1 MSKTDNNKA
10 NRIIRKVSLPDDG
23 ERLGEIFAAAKKIM
37 AADGNPNQWKD
48 GYPSLDIVRS
58 DMKKDGGFVVEDDG
72 KIVAY
77 FAFLPSPE
85 PTYAKIYDGK
95 WLDDTKPYH
104 VIHRIASLPDA
115 HGIFK
120 SIMDFCFA
128 RERNIRIDT
137 HRDNRIMQHN
147 ILKHGFKYCCI
158 IHLDNGDER
167 LAYQKLAEKKKIS
180 LTAQIGIALVLAVI
194 AGVLLRNQAD
204 FVNEYIKPIGTI
216 FLNLLKFIV
225 VPLVLFSIMAGIL
238 SMNDIKKVGS
248 LGLRTLIYF
257 MVTTLFAVT
266 LGLVIPSLFKGILPV
281 IHISAE
287 TANAIEVPHL
297 TVMDQIV
304 NMFPDNILMPLNS
317 MAMMQVIVI
326 ALFFGIAM
334 VHVGEKGEMARKVT
348 LSFNDVVGK
357 ILEYIMA
364 LAPIGVFCML
374 TPVVVDNGPAVLGSY
389 AALLALAYL
398 CFVIHAGVVYS
409 SAVGFLGGLSPIKF
423 FKGMQPAMLFAFS
436 SDSSVATLPYTMQ
449 CTEKLGVSKDIGRFV
464 LSLGATINMDGVAI
478 YLGVAS
484 VFMATC
490 CGIDLSM
497 SQYMAIAFA
506 STIASIGTPGIPGG
520 SLALMAMVFA
530 SAGIPVECVAVA
542 AGIDRIID
550 MGRTVMSVTGDA
562 SCAIVMQKI
571 LAPSAPDTAGQGKK

>member
-1 MSKTDNNKA
+1 
-10 NRIIRKVSLPDDG
+10 
-23 ERLGEIFAAAKKIM
+23 
-37 AADGNPNQWKD
+37 
-48 GYPSLDIVRS
+48 
-58 DMKKDGGFVVEDDG
+58 MKKF
-72 KIVAY
+72 
-77 FAFLPSPE
+77 
-85 PTYAKIYDGK
+85 
-95 WLDDTKPYH
+95 
-104 VIHRIASLPDA
+104 
-115 HGIFK
+115 
-120 SIMDFCFA
+120 
-128 RERNIRIDT
+128 
-137 HRDNRIMQHN
+137 
-147 ILKHGFKYCCI
+147 
-158 IHLDNGDER
+158 
-167 LAYQKLAEKKKIS
+167 S
-180 LTAQIGIALVLAVI
+180 LTAQIGIALLLAVV
-194 AGVLLRNQAD
+194 AGILLRNQAD
-204 FVNEYIKPIGTI
+204 IVNTYIKPFGII

-238 SMNDIKKVGS
+238 SMNDISKVGK
-248 LGLRTLIYF
+248 LGIRALIYF

-266 LGLVIPSLFKGILPV
+266 LGLLVPSLVKNILPV
-281 IHISAE
+281 IRINAE
-287 TANAIEVPHL
+287 TSAGTIETPHFS
-297 TVMDQIV
+297 VMEQIV
-304 NMFPDNILMPLNS
+304 NMFPNNILEPVSS

-334 VHVGEKGEMARKVT
+334 VHIGEKGEMARKVT

-357 ILEYIMA
+357 ILDYIMA

-398 CFVIHAGVVYS
+398 CFVVHAGVVYS
-409 SAVGFLGGLSPIKF
+409 SAVGLLGRMSPLKF
-423 FKGMQPAMLFAFS
+423 FKGLQPAMLFAFS

-449 CTEKLGVSKDIGRFV
+449 CTEKMGVNKDIGSFV

-490 CGIDLSM
+490 CGIDLTM
-497 SQYMAIAFA
+497 SQYLAIAFA
-506 STIASIGTPGIPGG
+506 STVASIGTPGIPGG

-562 SCAIVMQKI
+562 SCAVVMQRMV
-571 LAPSAPDTAGQGKK
+571 GKKL

>member
-1 MSKTDNNKA
+1 
-10 NRIIRKVSLPDDG
+10 
-23 ERLGEIFAAAKKIM
+23 
-37 AADGNPNQWKD
+37 
-48 GYPSLDIVRS
+48 
-58 DMKKDGGFVVEDDG
+58 MKK
-72 KIVAY
+72 
-77 FAFLPSPE
+77 L
-85 PTYAKIYDGK
+85 
-95 WLDDTKPYH
+95 
-104 VIHRIASLPDA
+104 
-115 HGIFK
+115 
-120 SIMDFCFA
+120 
-128 RERNIRIDT
+128 
-137 HRDNRIMQHN
+137 
-147 ILKHGFKYCCI
+147 
-158 IHLDNGDER
+158 
-167 LAYQKLAEKKKIS
+167 S
-180 LTAQIGIALVLAVI
+180 LTAQIGIALLLAVV
-194 AGVLLRNQAD
+194 AGILLRNHAD
-204 FVNEYIKPIGTI
+204 FVNTYIKPFGII

-238 SMNDIKKVGS
+238 SMNDISKVGK
-248 LGLRTLIYF
+248 LGIRALLYF

-266 LGLVIPSLFKGILPV
+266 LGLLVPSLVKNILPV
-281 IHISAE
+281 IYINPEASAE
-287 TANAIEVPHL
+287 AVETPHFS
-297 TVMDQIV
+297 VMEQIV
-304 NMFPDNILMPLNS
+304 NMFPNNILEPVSS

-326 ALFFGIAM
+326 ALLFGIAM

-389 AALLALAYL
+389 AALLVLAYL
-398 CFVIHAGVVYS
+398 CFIVHAGVVYS
-409 SAVGFLGGLSPIKF
+409 SAVALLGRMSPLKF
-423 FKGMQPAMLFAFS
+423 FKGLQPAMLFAFS

-449 CTEKLGVSKDIGRFV
+449 CTEKMGVSKDIGNFV

-490 CGIDLSM
+490 CGIDLTM
-497 SQYMAIAFA
+497 SQYLAIAFA
-506 STIASIGTPGIPGG
+506 STVASIGTPGIPGG

-562 SCAIVMQKI
+562 SCAVVMQQ
-571 LAPSAPDTAGQGKK
+571 LVGKKI

>member
-1 MSKTDNNKA
+1 MRQK
-10 NRIIRKVSLPDDG
+10 PH
-23 ERLGEIFAAAKKIM
+23 LGI
-37 AADGNPNQWKD
+37 
-48 GYPSLDIVRS
+48 
-58 DMKKDGGFVVEDDG
+58 
-72 KIVAY
+72 
-77 FAFLPSPE
+77 
-85 PTYAKIYDGK
+85 
-95 WLDDTKPYH
+95 
-104 VIHRIASLPDA
+104 
-115 HGIFK
+115 
-120 SIMDFCFA
+120 
-128 RERNIRIDT
+128 
-137 HRDNRIMQHN
+137 
-147 ILKHGFKYCCI
+147 
-158 IHLDNGDER
+158 
-167 LAYQKLAEKKKIS
+167 KKIS
-180 LTAQIGIALVLAVI
+180 LTAQIGIALLLAMI
-194 AGVLLRNQAD
+194 AGILLRNQAD
-204 FVNEYIKPIGTI
+204 FVNTYIKPFGII

-238 SMNDIKKVGS
+238 SMNDISKVGK
-248 LGLRTLIYF
+248 LGLRALLYF
-257 MVTTLFAVT
+257 MTTTLFAVT
-266 LGLVIPSLFKGILPV
+266 LGLVVPSLLKGFLPL
-281 IHISAE
+281 IHINMEASVE
-287 TANAIEVPHL
+287 SIEVPHQS
-297 TVMDQIV
+297 VMDQLV
-304 NMFPDNILMPLNS
+304 NMFPSNVIEPVGS

-389 AALLALAYL
+389 AALLLLAYL
-398 CFVIHAGVVYS
+398 CFTIHAGAVYS
-409 SAVGFLGGLSPIKF
+409 SAVGLLGGLSPLKF

-490 CGIDLSM
+490 CGIDLTL
-497 SQYMAIAFA
+497 SQYLAIAFA
-506 STIASIGTPGIPGG
+506 STVASIGTPGIPGG

-562 SCAIVMQKI
+562 SCAVVMQRMV
-571 LAPSAPDTAGQGKK
+571 GKNL

>member
-1 MSKTDNNKA
+1 
-10 NRIIRKVSLPDDG
+10 
-23 ERLGEIFAAAKKIM
+23 
-37 AADGNPNQWKD
+37 
-48 GYPSLDIVRS
+48 
-58 DMKKDGGFVVEDDG
+58 MKK
-72 KIVAY
+72 
-77 FAFLPSPE
+77 L
-85 PTYAKIYDGK
+85 
-95 WLDDTKPYH
+95 
-104 VIHRIASLPDA
+104 
-115 HGIFK
+115 
-120 SIMDFCFA
+120 
-128 RERNIRIDT
+128 
-137 HRDNRIMQHN
+137 
-147 ILKHGFKYCCI
+147 
-158 IHLDNGDER
+158 
-167 LAYQKLAEKKKIS
+167 S
-180 LTAQIGIALVLAVI
+180 LTTQIGIALLLAVV
-194 AGVLLRNQAD
+194 AGILLRNQAD
-204 FVNEYIKPIGTI
+204 FVNTYIKPIGII

-238 SMNDIKKVGS
+238 SMNDISKVGK
-248 LGLRTLIYF
+248 LGLRALLYF

-266 LGLVIPSLFKGILPV
+266 LGLVVPSLLKGILPV
-281 IHISAE
+281 IHINTEAAAE
-287 TANAIEVPHL
+287 AIETPHL
-297 TVMDQIV
+297 SVMDQIV
-304 NMFPDNILMPLNS
+304 NMFPNNILEPVSS

-389 AALLALAYL
+389 AALLALAYF
-398 CFVIHAGVVYS
+398 CFVVHAGVVYA
-409 SAVGFLGGLSPIKF
+409 SAVGLLGRINPLKF

-490 CGIDLSM
+490 CGIDLTM

-506 STIASIGTPGIPGG
+506 STVASIGTPGIPGG

-562 SCAIVMQKI
+562 SCAVVMQR
-571 LAPSAPDTAGQGKK
+571 LVGKKM